1 MAELSEA
8 LGAKESLSM
17 SLYVSGKSVQKVR
30 GNSAQTEHF
39 NRLPN
44 SVLLDKDLSLAAR
57 CVYAFVAGSVH
68 QGTTAKVGQRL
79 IAAKLGI
86 HQETVRLALREL
98 EENKHLTIIGAGR
111 ERRVYHLHS
120 NIFGAKQRALNA
132 GDSAKEDLVS
142 FPRPRLATARTA

>member
-1 MAELSEA
+1 
-8 LGAKESLSM
+8 M

-30 GNSAQTEHF
+30 GNSVQQEHF
-39 NRLPN
+39 NRVPN
-44 SVLLDKDLSLAAR
+44 SVLFDVELSLAAR

-79 IAAKLGI
+79 IAKKLGI
-86 HQETVRLALREL
+86 HQETVRLALQEL
-98 EENKHLTIIGAGR
+98 ECQKHLTIIGTGK

-120 NIFGAKQRALNA
+120 NIFGNKQRALNS
-132 GDSAKEDLVS
+132 GESSKEDLVS